1 MPDERLVKELRE
13 HGFNAEADRIESVT
27 PEEEQGFKEWL
38 AVPENARRW
47 EQALTEASR

>member
-1 MPDERLVKELRE
+1 MAYERLIKELRE
-13 HGFNAEADRIESVT
+13 QGFHAEADRIASVT